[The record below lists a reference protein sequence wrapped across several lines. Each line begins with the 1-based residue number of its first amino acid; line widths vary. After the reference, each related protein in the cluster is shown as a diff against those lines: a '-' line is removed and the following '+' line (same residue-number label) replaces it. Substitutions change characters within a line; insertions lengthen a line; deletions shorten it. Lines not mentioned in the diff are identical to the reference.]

1 MEDILLSK
9 QQFQALVKR
18 LDEITG
24 NLITI
29 KQRTHIEDGYI
40 DNNDMLK
47 LFQISSRTAQRW
59 RNSGRLPYT
68 RFGKKLYY
76 KADVILERIKISP
89 DKSLENEQP
98 PPDIFAVENNEEE
111 ISCKRCPLFIMLN
124 I

>member
-9 QQFQALVKR
+9 LQYQALLKR
-18 LDEITG
+18 LDDITG
-24 NLITI
+24 NIITI

-47 LFQISSRTAQRW
+47 LFQISGRTAQRW

-76 KADVILERIKISP
+76 KADIILERIKITSELP
-89 DKSLENEQP
+89 LEEAKP
-98 PPDIFAVENNEEE
+98 PPAISGNEIHDEE
-111 ISCKRCPLFIMLN
+111 ITCQRCPLFILLN
-124 I
+124 L